1 MKRPAEQPLSEED
14 RPIKRNNASFLCTRL
29 LVTYPQNNTPKEAL
43 LRAYVDKYKSD
54 IEWAVFCNE
63 EHADGTMHSHGIVKF
78 TKAKRMT
85 HSTLDTLGGKH
96 GNYKSAKGKNV
107 DLIGYVIKDGNYVT
121 HGFSD
126 FDKEYKLMSQKKN
139 PKENT
144 IVDLVKEGATV
155 ETLLDTEHRG
165 YVGFRMGRTKELIQE
180 VQMISQKKKK
190 AKYSFDDNIS
200 PEMNPQSD
208 KIHRLLK
215 RDVGERRRVHRQKH
229 IWLYTGQGVGKT
241 TLIEQL
247 KRRCRVFDMP
257 NKYPLEGY
265 QDGVYDCM
273 VFEEFKP
280 GSCELSILNNITGG
294 GSTSDGANRYQK
306 AIKSDNLLVII
317 ASNYQPGECYKNCI
331 GNKAYM
337 ALLDRFYFLQFDED
351 MPIRIWQ
358 DPEDHFFAV
367 FNDDIMDDYSIPSF
381 VSTEAV
387 KDTTTT
393 SVGGHWKDDQ
403 FFYN

>member
-1 MKRPAEQPLSEED
+1 MKRRAEEPLPDEH
-14 RPIKRNNASFLCTRL
+14 RPLKRNNASFQCTRL
-29 LVTYPQNNTPKEAL
+29 LVTYPQNPITKDL
-43 LRAYVDKYKSD
+43 LLENYLSKYGSD

-63 EHADGTMHSHGIVKF
+63 KHEDGQLHSHGMIKF
-78 TKAKRMT
+78 IKRKNIT

-96 GNYKSAKGKNV
+96 GDYKTAKGKNK
-107 DLIGYVIKDGNYVT
+107 DLIGYVIKDGDYVT

-126 FDKEYKLMSQKKN
+126 FDKEYKLMCQKKN

-144 IVDLVKEGATV
+144 IVDLIKDGATV
-155 ETLLDTEHRG
+155 KTLLDTEHKG
-165 YVGFRMGRTKELIQE
+165 YVGYRLRATKELIAE
-180 VQMISQKKKK
+180 IDIIKKQDKI
-190 AKYSFDDNIS
+190 AQYSFDDNIS

-280 GSCELSILNNITGG
+280 GSCELSVLNNITGG

-306 AIKSDNLLVII
+306 ATKSDNLLVII

-381 VSTEAV
+381 ISTEPV

-393 SVGGHWKDDQ
+393 LVGGHWKDDQ
-403 FFYN
+403 FHYN